1 MTRRIEGFRHV
12 GAIAENLVKRIGE
25 RSGFE
30 PRATPDPLDR
40 GGSHQRVFKS
50 RKHAKPPV

>member
-12 GAIAENLVKRIGE
+12 GTIAENLVREIGE

-40 GGSHQRVFKS
+40 GGVHQRVF
-50 RKHAKPPV
+50 RKGRHAKPPV